1 MIAPYDAV
9 DWLVLL
15 PEIALVVVAVLLA
28 VVDVAYPQLRR
39 TGELGIYAGLGIAL
53 AGVLGIVFAL
63 PGSDRTLLF
72 GGMLRSDLFAF
83 VFRMLVIFAG
93 VMTALLSSGV
103 RGVSRHGEYFILLI
117 GACLGM
123 NFMALSADIIML
135 YLALETTSIAGYV
148 LAGFAHG
155 DDHAAE
161 AGLKYFLF
169 GAATSGLLVYG
180 LSLLYGFTGE
190 TGLAAIAAAVG
201 DGQVPP
207 AALLVINMLLLAG
220 IGFKVTAVPFHFWAP
235 DVYEGAPTPVT
246 AFISTAS
253 KAVGF
258 AVLFRIMS
266 VTVPMSAYLLPLLTA
281 ISVLSMT
288 LGNLAAL
295 AQRNIKRLLAY
306 SSIAHAGYVLMAV
319 VTISDLG
326 TAAVVFYLITY
337 VVTNLAAFAVVIIF
351 ARVSGSDEIADYA
364 GLSRRSP
371 YLALAMLVAFLSLA
385 GVPPLA
391 GFFGK
396 MFLFAAVVEAG
407 LIWLAIVGVLN
418 AILGI
423 YYYLIVLKVVFV
435 YPAPEG
441 AASIDVPRV
450 YSVSLAVLCI
460 GIVVLGT
467 VAGPWFDLALQ
478 SAQGIY

>member
-1 MIAPYDAV
+1 MIAPYVPA

-190 TGLAAIAAAVG
+190 TGLAAIAAAVA

-220 IGFKVTAVPFHFWAP
+220 IGFKLAAVPFHFWAP

-266 VTVPMSAYLLPLLTA
+266 VTVPMSAYLLPRLTA

-306 SSIAHAGYVLMAV
+306 SSIAHAG
-319 VTISDLG
+319 
-326 TAAVVFYLITY
+326 
-337 VVTNLAAFAVVIIF
+337 
-351 ARVSGSDEIADYA
+351 
-364 GLSRRSP
+364 
-371 YLALAMLVAFLSLA
+371 
-385 GVPPLA
+385 
-391 GFFGK
+391 
-396 MFLFAAVVEAG
+396 
-407 LIWLAIVGVLN
+407 
-418 AILGI
+418 
-423 YYYLIVLKVVFV
+423 
-435 YPAPEG
+435 
-441 AASIDVPRV
+441 
-450 YSVSLAVLCI
+450 
-460 GIVVLGT
+460 
-467 VAGPWFDLALQ
+467 
-478 SAQGIY
+478 